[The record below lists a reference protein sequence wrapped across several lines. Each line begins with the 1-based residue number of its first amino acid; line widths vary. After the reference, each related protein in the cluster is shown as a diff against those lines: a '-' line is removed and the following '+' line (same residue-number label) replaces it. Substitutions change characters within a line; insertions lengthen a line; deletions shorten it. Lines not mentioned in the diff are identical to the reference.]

1 MGLLAKHP
9 GQLPLLPNRAVVVNC
24 GHLKVVRPLLKLVV
38 PVVAANFGFLEW
50 IDSIMS
56 DLPKPESTDGS
67 PNGSLKNE
75 NAVNEQDRHFMGMA
89 INLAKKGLGA
99 VEPNPMVGCVLV
111 REGQVIA
118 KGYHQKFGGAHAEV
132 EALRSLESPE
142 QASGVTAYVSLEPC
156 CHHGKTPPCAQAL
169 VDAGVSR
176 VVVAMADPFPKVS
189 GGGLDLLRSAG
200 IETTVGVMQDEAEM
214 LNAPYLKLVRDG
226 RPWVIAKWAMT
237 MDGRIATTSGQSQW
251 ITGAEAREEVHR
263 LRARVDGIAVGMGT
277 VIADDPMLTARL
289 TNDPSSSLQ
298 SAGRF
303 VFCRHRLPRVESKL
317 VRSASDVPVTLCVG
331 PEVDPARLTQ
341 LEQAGVQVLA
351 LHSQESSEMV
361 REMLQH
367 LGRKQMTNLML
378 EGGAELLAS
387 FFAADQIDECHV
399 YLGPK
404 LFGGESA
411 KGPVGG
417 GGIEQVADALQ
428 YRLISLDPFGNDF
441 RATYR
446 RLV

>member
-1 MGLLAKHP
+1 
-9 GQLPLLPNRAVVVNC
+9 
-24 GHLKVVRPLLKLVV
+24 
-38 PVVAANFGFLEW
+38 
-50 IDSIMS
+50 MS
-56 DLPKPESTDGS
+56 DLPKPESTDGG
-67 PNGSLKNE
+67 PQRPLENE
-75 NAVNEQDRHFMGMA
+75 NAVNEKDQHFMGMA
-89 INLAKKGLGA
+89 IHLAQKGLGA

-111 REGQVIA
+111 RDGQVIA
-118 KGYHQKFGGAHAEV
+118 TGYHQKFGGPHAEV
-132 EALRSLESPE
+132 EALRSLESPA

-176 VVVAMADPFPKVS
+176 VVVAMADPFPKVA

-200 IETTVGVMQDEAEM
+200 IETTVGVMQEEAEM

-237 MDGRIATTSGQSQW
+237 MDGRIATASGQSQW
-251 ITGAEAREEVHR
+251 ITGDQARQEVHR

-277 VIADDPMLTARL
+277 VVADDPMLTARL
-289 TNDPSSSLQ
+289 TNDPSLSSQ
-298 SAGRF
+298 PAGRF
-303 VFCRHRLPRVESKL
+303 VFCRHRLPALESKL
-317 VRSASDVPVTLCVG
+317 VRSASDIPVTLCVG
-331 PEVDPARLTQ
+331 PEVEHARLAQ
-341 LEQAGVQVLA
+341 LEQAGVHVIA

-361 REMLQH
+361 SEMLH
-367 LGRKQMTNLML
+367 RLGQKQMTNLML

-387 FFAADQIDECHV
+387 FFSADQIDECHV

-411 KGPVGG
+411 KGPIGG
-417 GGIEQVADALQ
+417 RGIEQIADALKF
-428 YRLISLDPFGNDF
+428 RLISLDAFGNDF

-446 RLV
+446 RVI

>member
-1 MGLLAKHP
+1 
-9 GQLPLLPNRAVVVNC
+9 
-24 GHLKVVRPLLKLVV
+24 
-38 PVVAANFGFLEW
+38 
-50 IDSIMS
+50 MS

>member
-1 MGLLAKHP
+1 
-9 GQLPLLPNRAVVVNC
+9 
-24 GHLKVVRPLLKLVV
+24 
-38 PVVAANFGFLEW
+38 
-50 IDSIMS
+50 MS

-176 VVVAMADPFPKVS
+176 VVVAMTDPFPKVS

-200 IETTVGVMQDEAEM
+200 IETTVGVMQEEAEM

-277 VIADDPMLTARL
+277 VVADDPMLTARL

>member
-1 MGLLAKHP
+1 
-9 GQLPLLPNRAVVVNC
+9 
-24 GHLKVVRPLLKLVV
+24 
-38 PVVAANFGFLEW
+38 
-50 IDSIMS
+50 MS

-75 NAVNEQDRHFMGMA
+75 NTVSEQDRHFMGMA

-277 VIADDPMLTARL
+277 VVADDPMLTARL

>member
-1 MGLLAKHP
+1 
-9 GQLPLLPNRAVVVNC
+9 
-24 GHLKVVRPLLKLVV
+24 
-38 PVVAANFGFLEW
+38 
-50 IDSIMS
+50 MS

-214 LNAPYLKLVRDG
+214 LNAPYLRLVRDG

-277 VIADDPMLTARL
+277 VVADDPMLTARL
-289 TNDPSSSLQ
+289 TDDPSSSLQ

-428 YRLISLDPFGNDF
+428 YRLISLDPFGNDV

>member
-1 MGLLAKHP
+1 
-9 GQLPLLPNRAVVVNC
+9 
-24 GHLKVVRPLLKLVV
+24 
-38 PVVAANFGFLEW
+38 
-50 IDSIMS
+50 MS

-277 VIADDPMLTARL
+277 VVADDPMLTARL